1 MRLFSEFVHRFNG
14 VNPQIIFSWSLLC
27 FISYL
32 TTPFLSSLLIPSFSR
47 IQVTQQHV
55 WGNRCTS
62 FLHSIVMSLLFIFYW
77 LSPFEAMEY
86 STKTHIGDYEYF
98 CMNLM
103 VGYLLYDTC
112 YEFYQSFA
120 TSANVVKENKRKAT
134 IDAAT
139 LQILAH
145 HVLGLLSHWLIQFF
159 SSGTGSIFL
168 MGIYG
173 AEMST
178 PFLNISWLLLE
189 LKLKDST
196 IFFVNGLAL
205 LTTFLWRN
213 ILGAFILYQFHA
225 LSAHWVN
232 SASLSDGSTSPL
244 YDNLVFYLLLLIT
257 LFFASLNVIWT
268 LKLLKKAFGK

>member
-1 MRLFSEFVHRFNG
+1 MAFVEFVHRFNG
-14 VNPQIIFSWSLLC
+14 VNPKIIFCWTFLC
-27 FISYL
+27 FLSYL
-32 TTPFLSSLLIPSFSR
+32 STPSLSSLLIPSFSR
-47 IQVTQQHV
+47 IQLSQQHV

-62 FLHSIVMSLLFIFYW
+62 FLHSIVMSVLFVVYW
-77 LSPFEAMEY
+77 SCPIEGMDY

-112 YEFYQSFA
+112 YEFQQSLALSFN
-120 TSANVVKENKRKAT
+120 SVKEKKPKFV
-134 IDAAT
+134 IDSAT

-145 HVLGLLSHWLIQFF
+145 HLLGLVSHWLIQFF

-173 AEMST
+173 AEIST

-189 LKLKDST
+189 LKLKDSKV
-196 IFFVNGLAL
+196 FFVNGLTL
-205 LTTFLWRN
+205 LATFFWRN
-213 ILGAFILYQFHA
+213 LLGAFILYQFHH
-225 LSAHWVN
+225 LSGDWVN

-257 LFFASLNVIWT
+257 LFFAGLNVLWT